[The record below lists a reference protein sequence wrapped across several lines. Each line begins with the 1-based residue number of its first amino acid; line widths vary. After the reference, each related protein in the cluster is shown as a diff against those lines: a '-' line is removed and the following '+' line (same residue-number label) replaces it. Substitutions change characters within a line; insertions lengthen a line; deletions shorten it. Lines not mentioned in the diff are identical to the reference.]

1 MVKFKKR
8 KTRRVKKRKNKPVK
22 NKSNIFEYSQ
32 KECSE
37 IKCKYCMSD
46 MNEINS
52 QIGNILLYN
61 MCKCKGSMKYLCKF
75 CFVRSKDLRVNNRC
89 LECLAI
95 VNNNQQIKSKKIYY
109 KDQRKTTKMIC
120 ILFIVFM
127 MFVFLLG
134 TSSIYY

>member
-8 KTRRVKKRKNKPVK
+8 KTRRVKKRKNKSVK
-22 NKSNIFEYSQ
+22 NKSNIFKYSQ

-61 MCKCKGSMKYLCKF
+61 ICKCKGSMKYLCKF

-95 VNNNQQIKSKKIYY
+95 INNNQQIKSKKYNNKNQKKII
-109 KDQRKTTKMIC
+109 KI
-120 ILFIVFM
+120 IHALLIIFLIS
-127 MFVFLLG
+127 VFLHL
-134 TSSIYY
+134 IL